1 MNDSVNSSRGR
12 DRSFGLIVVLLIGL
26 LALVA
31 AFRPQPA
38 VEAEAG
44 SLRVVTTIGQ
54 IADAAKNVGGDL
66 VEVEA
71 LMGPGID
78 PHLYKASEGD
88 IFTLLE
94 ADLILYNGLHLEGR
108 MGDVL
113 EQLADEKPVVAVA
126 ASIPAEQLLAPPEF
140 AGQYDP
146 HVWFDPTMWSSVVE
160 AIEQALI
167 EADPENAETYMTNA
181 DAYLERLAALDA
193 EWREQIASI
202 PEEYRVLVTAH
213 DAFNYFGRHF
223 GLGVVGLQGI
233 STETEAGVGDL
244 QSVANLIVD
253 LGVPAIFVES
263 SVSPRTIEAVQ
274 AAVRD
279 QGTEVVI
286 GGELFSDA
294 MGPAGT
300 EEGTYLGMVEHNVT
314 TITEALGGTV
324 DD

>member
-1 MNDSVNSSRGR
+1 MNGTVSASRGR
-12 DRSFGLIVVLLIGL
+12 DRGFGLGVLLLLGL
-26 LALVA
+26 LALLVA
-31 AFRPQPA
+31 LRPQPV
-38 VEAEAG
+38 VEAETG
-44 SLRVVTTIGQ
+44 PLRVVTTIGQ
-54 IADAAKNVGGDL
+54 IADAAQNVGGDL

-88 IFTLLE
+88 IFTLLD

-108 MGDVL
+108 MGEVL
-113 EQLADEKPVVAVA
+113 EQLGEEKPVVAVA

-140 AGQYDP
+140 SGQYDP

-167 EADPENAETYMTNA
+167 EADPGNAETYVTNA
-181 DAYLERLAALDA
+181 DAYLDRLAALDA
-193 EWREQIASI
+193 EWQEQMASI
-202 PEEYRVLVTAH
+202 PEGSRVLVTAH

-223 GLGVVGLQGI
+223 GLDVVGLQGI

-244 QSVANLIVD
+244 QTVAKLIVD
-253 LGVPAIFVES
+253 RGVPAIFVES
-263 SVSPRTIEAVQ
+263 SVSPRTIEAVR

-279 QGTEVVI
+279 QGTEVAI

-300 EEGTYLGMVEHNVT
+300 AEGTYLGMVEHNVA
-314 TITEALGGTV
+314 TITEALGGAV
-324 DD
+324 DE

>member
-1 MNDSVNSSRGR
+1 MDGAVGSARGR
-12 DRSFGLIVVLLIGL
+12 NWGFGLIALLL
-26 LALVA
+26 LAALALVV
-31 AFRPQPA
+31 AFRPQPVA
-38 VEAEAG
+38 EAENG
-44 SLRVVTTIGQ
+44 PLRVVTTIGQ
-54 IADAAKNVGGDL
+54 IADAAQNVGGDL
-66 VEVEA
+66 VEVES

-88 IFTLLE
+88 IFTLLD

-108 MGDVL
+108 MGEVL
-113 EQLADEKPVVAVA
+113 EQLAEEKPVVAVA
-126 ASIPAEQLLAPPEF
+126 ESIPADQLLAPPDF

-146 HVWFDPTMWSSVVE
+146 HVWFDPTMWSLVVKT
-160 AIEQALI
+160 IEHAMI
-167 EADPENAETYMTNA
+167 EADPANAESYMANA
-181 DAYLERLAALDA
+181 DAYQERLAALDA
-193 EWREQIASI
+193 TWRQQIASI
-202 PEEYRVLVTAH
+202 PEESRVLVTAH

-223 GLGVVGLQGI
+223 GLDVVGLQGI

-244 QSVANLIVD
+244 QAIARLIVD
-253 LGVPAIFVES
+253 LRVPAIFVES

-279 QGTEVVI
+279 QGIEVAI

-300 EEGTYLGMVEHNVT
+300 EEGTYLGMLEHNVT
-314 TITEALGGTV
+314 AITEALGGTV